1 MTRSPI
7 TSSQLYSLAGLKE
20 IHQQF
25 QTVCQNTNSD
35 KEIVFEKFLPTVFGI
50 GDSYQE
56 LKNRYLSET
65 RLSTF
70 RVKFIQRFILRKDKP
85 TVLPHLPQI
94 LKSSP
99 YKANAI
105 PSLFDFATFILN
117 LDETQWPAW
126 SIAFTQFMLYPEL
139 RSDHFNAP
147 SWRFLDKSI
156 EPLSQKESGLYTQSP
171 ERQRLRTGF
180 NHTDPVQPS
189 SYAQEEAGYCLKCH
203 KRHKDSCRKG
213 LSTPLTS
220 VDDLPGCPLDQKISE
235 MFEQIESGNLLTA
248 LALIMVDNPLVAL
261 TGHRICNDCQ
271 KSCIFQNQTAVDIP
285 QAETRL
291 LLDVLGLPYGFEIY
305 SLLTRWNPFHPQPLP
320 KQPNNKSIAIV
331 GLGPAGV
338 GLAHEMLRK
347 GYQTMLF
354 EGLKIDPIPQH
365 LIGSNH
371 AFDLIKEWSSLT
383 QNLEN
388 RTIKG
393 FGGVAEYGI
402 TARWDKNFL
411 TLVRIILERNTSYH
425 YTDGVRIGKTLSIQD
440 LFDRGFDHV
449 SLCTGAGKPKNLPNT
464 DLPKGV
470 RMGVDFLMG
479 LHQRPLPDVFLQ
491 NPIQL
496 PTYVY
501 GAGLTAIDTA
511 TEVLAAYPVQ
521 VAAIA
526 KAAATN
532 SKKIKHI
539 PKPIL
544 ETFLDHAHQLAQAKA
559 PTEQKQ
565 LLQKWGGVTVLYHRD
580 LPQAPSYRQ
589 SRHELANAL
598 SEGIQIRDQIS
609 LVSWHKT
616 QDQLQSIT
624 VLDHLTNQHKTL
636 PTHNLFLALGT
647 KPNFNALKDINS
659 QSIQWLTANQAHQT
673 PTKNP
678 KDPQPFFIQ
687 FLGDTHAISALGD
700 LHPTYEGSVVKALAS
715 AKYAAPQIDQLLHK
729 SNSKPVNLRKFTQSF
744 QARLTDLQQIAPDQ
758 VLVTIQALEHLKN
771 YQLGH
776 FYKIQCYPNSTHTFL
791 KGQAISPFDINPQ
804 TGTFKAIIKG
814 SRQSKDLE
822 QIYLMGPVGAPLQ
835 LSPSA
840 QVQVVTAN
848 TDYYL
853 LSLTKTLASR
863 NQLASYTVQK
873 SDTDQTNLFDL
884 FFPTAPQTT
893 ATPITDLLISGTHL
907 TYEIATRAQQK
918 NIRIHQKMG
927 GPLQCMMG
935 GICAHCLKPNPASPG
950 QWLYACQGQ
959 FINFTQTSGHL

>member
-1 MTRSPI
+1 MTRPPI
-7 TSSQLYSLAGLKE
+7 TSSQLYSLAGLNK

-25 QTVCQNTNSD
+25 QTTCQNTGSS
-35 KEIVFEKFLPTVFGI
+35 KETAFEKFVPSLFDI
-50 GDSYQE
+50 ENSYQQ
-56 LKNRYLSET
+56 LKHHYFSET

-85 TVLPHLPQI
+85 TILPPLAQI
-94 LKSSP
+94 LKNSP
-99 YKANAI
+99 YSPDKL
-105 PSLFDFATFILN
+105 PSLLDFATFILN
-117 LDETQWPAW
+117 LDETDWPTW
-126 SIAFTQFMLYPEL
+126 SIAFTHFRLYPEL
-139 RSDHFNAP
+139 RSDHFNVP
-147 SWRFLDKSI
+147 SWRFLDKTI
-156 EPLSQKESGLYTQSP
+156 EPLPQKKEGLYNQKP
-171 ERQRLRTGF
+171 ELQRQRSGF

-203 KRHKDSCRKG
+203 KRQKDSCRKG

-235 MFEQIESGNLLTA
+235 MFEQIEAGNLLTA

-291 LLDVLGLPYGFEIY
+291 LLDVLDLPYGFEIY

-320 KQPNNKSIAIV
+320 KQHNNKSIAII

-354 EGLKIDPIPQH
+354 EGLKVDPLPQH

-371 AFDLIKEWSSLT
+371 TFDLIKDWSSLT
-383 QNLEN
+383 QNIEN

-411 TLVRIILERNTSYH
+411 ILVRIILERNPCYH
-425 YTDGVRIGKTLSIQD
+425 YTDGVRIGKALSIQD
-440 LFDRGFDHV
+440 LFDKGFDHI
-449 SLCTGAGKPKNLPNT
+449 SLCTGAGKPKTLPAT
-464 DLPKGV
+464 DFPKGV
-470 RMGVDFLMG
+470 RMGVDFLMS
-479 LHQRPLPDVFLQ
+479 LHQRPLPDVLLQ
-491 NPIQL
+491 NPFQL

-511 TEVLAAYPVQ
+511 TEVLAAYPIQ

-526 KAAATN
+526 KAAVSN
-532 SKKIKHI
+532 PEKIKHI
-539 PKPIL
+539 PKPLL
-544 ETFLDHAHQLAQAKA
+544 ETFLNHANQLAQSKT

-565 LLQKWGGVTVLYHRD
+565 LLQKWGGVTVLYHRH

-589 SRHELANAL
+589 SRHELINAL
-598 SEGIQIRDQIS
+598 AEGIQIRDQLS

-616 QDQLQSIT
+616 LDQLSSIT
-624 VLDHLTNQHKTL
+624 VLDHRTNQHQTL
-636 PTHNLFLALGT
+636 PTRNLFLALGT
-647 KPNFNALKDINS
+647 KPNFNALENIDS
-659 QSIQWLTANQAHQT
+659 QSIQWLNANQANQI

-687 FLGDTHAISALGD
+687 FISQTQAISALGD

-715 AKYAAPQIDQLLHK
+715 AKYAAPQIDQLLQK
-729 SNSKPVNLRKFTQSF
+729 SNSKPLNLKNLTQNF
-744 QARLTDLQQIAPDQ
+744 QAQLLNLEQIAPDQ
-758 VLVTIQALEHLKN
+758 VLVTIQAPEHLKN

-776 FYKIQCYPNSTHTFL
+776 FYKIQCYPGSTHTFL
-791 KGQAISPFDINPQ
+791 KGQAISPFDVDQ
-804 TGTFKAIIKG
+804 QSGTFKALIKG
-814 SRQSKDLE
+814 SLQSTDLE
-822 QIYLMGPVGAPLQ
+822 QIYLMGPVGAPLH
-835 LSPSA
+835 LSPNT
-840 QVQVVTAN
+840 QVQVITAD

-853 LSLTKTLASR
+853 LSLMKTLTNR
-863 NQLASYTVQK
+863 NQLASYTIQQNN
-873 SDTDQTNLFDL
+873 TDGSNLFDL
-884 FFPTAPQTT
+884 FFPSAPQTNNQET
-893 ATPITDLLISGTHL
+893 TDLLISRTHL
-907 TYEIATRAQQK
+907 T
-918 NIRIHQKMG
+918 NDIRDQAHQNKIKVHQKLG

-935 GICAHCLKPNPASPG
+935 GICAHCLKPDPANPG

-959 FINFTQTSGHL
+959 WVLG